1 MLQSAWMTRFQ
12 QIRGKSW
19 RTRHIKKHVHHM
31 LVVNVWIFT
40 MSFFFRNISQLCN
53 WAVFKTNNWY
63 SGSLMTG
70 ETPFWTLLDVFPRG
84 VFLASVLL
92 MESIIGVFQS
102 SLSAWKKPYLY
113 GRRSCEKVLWVLGR
127 AAQTLVIIHV
137 FGSFIANSAR
147 WLIYVTQEPDCLK
160 WPHCAQVEGHR

>member
-1 MLQSAWMTRFQ
+1 
-12 QIRGKSW
+12 
-19 RTRHIKKHVHHM
+19 
-31 LVVNVWIFT
+31 
-40 MSFFFRNISQLCN
+40 MSFFFWNISQLCN
-53 WAVFKTNNWY
+53 WVVFKTNDWY
-63 SGSLMTG
+63 SGSPMTG
-70 ETPFWTLLDVFPRG
+70 DTLFWTLLDVFPRG

-102 SLSAWKKPYLY
+102 SLSAWKKPYLD
-113 GRRSCEKVLWVLGR
+113 GRISCEKVLWVLGR

-160 WPHCAQVEGHR
+160 RPHCAQVEGHGKSMKKQQSTVPIIYPTTHKHGTTMNHWTK